1 MVQLRNQ
8 VAYLAVWSAV
18 KALATLTSTGSSNSG
33 AVEAVDAV
41 GYRFGDLLALA
52 RRSWVR
58 RLAAHAASG
67 GFSDYRPTDT
77 VLLRILAREAQ
88 SIGRIG
94 DGLGISRQAARKL
107 ADGLAARGY
116 AAWAADPADAR
127 RRLVRITDRGLAY
140 HRALTD
146 ATELL
151 NDEVREVVP
160 SDLLA
165 ADAVLRAVLTDEDR
179 RVADAAVPRPVTRR
193 HTDRD
198 DNWGAGGR

>member
-1 MVQLRNQ
+1 MK
-8 VAYLAVWSAV
+8 ACATPPSA
-18 KALATLTSTGSSNSG
+18 GRSG
-33 AVEAVDAV
+33 AETVDAGDGV
-41 GYRFGDLLALA
+41 VYRFGDLLALA

-58 RLAAHAASG
+58 RLAAHAASD

-116 AAWAADPADAR
+116 AVLAADPTDAR
-127 RRLVRITDRGLAY
+127 RRLVGLTDRGRAY
-140 HRALTD
+140 HRALSD
-146 ATELL
+146 ASESL
-151 NDEVREVVP
+151 NDEVRQVVP
-160 SDLLA
+160 SELLA

-179 RVADAAVPRPVTRR
+179 RLADAAVPRPRTRR
-193 HTDRD
+193 GDPS
-198 DNWGAGGR
+198 

>member
-1 MVQLRNQ
+1 MP
-8 VAYLAVWSAV
+8 
-18 KALATLTSTGSSNSG
+18 TGPSSFET
-33 AVEAVDAV
+33 VDAVDAM

-58 RLAAHAASG
+58 RLAAHAAPA
-67 GFSDYRPTDT
+67 GFSDFRPTDT

-116 AAWAADPADAR
+116 ATLEADPADAR
-127 RRLVRITDRGLAY
+127 RRLVRMTDRGLAY

-151 NDEVREVVP
+151 NDEVRRVVP

-179 RVADAAVPRPVTRR
+179 RLADAAVPRPLSI
-193 HTDRD
+193 HG
-198 DNWGAGGR
+198 NPS